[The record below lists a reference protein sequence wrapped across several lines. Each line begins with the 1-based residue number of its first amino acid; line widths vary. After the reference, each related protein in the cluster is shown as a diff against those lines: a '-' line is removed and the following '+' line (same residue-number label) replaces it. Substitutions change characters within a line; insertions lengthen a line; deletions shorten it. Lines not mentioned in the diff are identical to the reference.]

1 MYYVFFWLILLIA
14 LAVIELATMG
24 LTTIW
29 FAGGSLMALFVAV
42 LEWPFYVQAA
52 VFLAVSAILLV
63 FTRPVALKLLNQKT
77 VKTNAESLVGEQAI
91 VLAQVN
97 NLQSQGS
104 VTVNGME
111 WMARSADES
120 KMIPEGSVVTIV
132 AISGAKLIVEE
143 AVLQEAA
150 KGEEVC

>member
-120 KMIPEGSVVTIV
+120 KVISEGSVVTIV

>member
-1 MYYVFFWLILLIA
+1 
-14 LAVIELATMG
+14 
-24 LTTIW
+24 
-29 FAGGSLMALFVAV
+29 MALFVAV

-120 KMIPEGSVVTIV
+120 KVISEGSVVTIV